1 MVGLQLP
8 TYSIKSG
15 GYMKQKPNANNEM
28 MKLESELIACSGC
41 RQVYPVGRVV
51 KVGSRNFCYGC
62 FSVAEATGLI
72 EAA

>member
-1 MVGLQLP
+1 MERMKKANKMV
-8 TYSIKSG
+8 
-15 GYMKQKPNANNEM
+15 AEM

-41 RQVYPVGRVV
+41 RQVYPVGQVV
-51 KVGSRNFCYGC
+51 KVGSRNFCYDC